1 MNLPIGSIIAWHKSL
16 TGTPALPAGWV
27 ECNGGILDNPDS
39 PLNGQAIPNLN
50 GDKRFLRG
58 GTISGDTQTDAI
70 QGHWHDFYC
79 GNTQSSF
86 DHIKSNNQI
95 ATAANVGS
103 RYLQSTCSGSQ
114 DQINNP
120 KSDGTNGTPRV
131 ANETR
136 PINMSVVWIMKVAD
150 VGGSTAVDQ
159 VTDLLAAEDWNMAAV
174 DPDPAPPFPD
184 EGVAVFAAS
193 WANNDS
199 LNPLRYRKLTTGA
212 VELRGEIVA
221 GDGNATF
228 LLLPTAYYPGS
239 GRVISA
245 SAKCQRYLAGD
256 WIDTEVEIDISS
268 PGYGFM
274 KFNSATIES
283 GLRIRFYG
291 FTYTV

>member
-1 MNLPIGSIIAWHKSL
+1 MNLPIGAIIAWHKNL

-27 ECNGGILDNPDS
+27 ECNGGTLDNPDS
-39 PLNGQAIPNLN
+39 PLHGQSIPNLN

-58 GTISGDTQTDAI
+58 GSASGDLQQDAMQAMKGGLSI
-70 QGHWHDFYC
+70 VNGAPRMGINDVSGWTNPFY
-79 GNTQSSF
+79 GEGSSGYRAQVN
-86 DHIKSNNQI
+86 SN
-95 ATAANVGS
+95 
-103 RYLQSTCSGSQ
+103 SGSFAKIIF
-114 DQINNP
+114 DN
-120 KSDGTNGTPRV
+120 SRAARTAD
-131 ANETR
+131 ETR

-159 VTDLLAAEDWNMAAV
+159 VTDLLAAEDWNMAVV